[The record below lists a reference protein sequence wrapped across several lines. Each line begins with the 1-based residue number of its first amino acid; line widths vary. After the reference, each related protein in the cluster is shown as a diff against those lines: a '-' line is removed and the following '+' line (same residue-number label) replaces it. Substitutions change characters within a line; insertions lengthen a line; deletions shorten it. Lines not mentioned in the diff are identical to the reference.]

1 MKEEI
6 SLIKLIRIDER
17 LVHGQVAVVW
27 TKYLGVNRVVVADD
41 DAARNDTQKTA
52 MKMAMPQDTKLMV
65 ATVDKAI
72 SILKDPR
79 ANSLNIFVV
88 VKNPE
93 NAKRITD
100 AVAEAK
106 EVNVGNYGRMSGGDE
121 SSKIT
126 LERNLF
132 VTKQQAAVF
141 SDIAKSGVHVFYQIT
156 PQEKAT
162 DIEELISR
170 KVR

>member
-41 DAARNDTQKTA
+41 EVAGNETQKAA
-52 MKMAMPQDTKLMV
+52 MKMAMPKDAKLMV

-72 SILKDPR
+72 SILNDPR
-79 ANSLNIFVV
+79 SASLNIFVV

-93 NAKRITD
+93 NAKKITD
-100 AVAEAK
+100 AVEEAK
-106 EVNVGNYGRMSGGDE
+106 EINVGNYGRMSGGDE
-121 SSKIT
+121 SSKIA
-126 LERNLF
+126 LERNLY
-132 VTKQQAAVF
+132 VTKEQADVF
-141 SDIAKSGVHVFYQIT
+141 TSIVESGVHVFYQIT

-162 DIEELISR
+162 EIAELISR